1 MKGKKTM
8 KMTNFR
14 WKVAWLIFA
23 ISFVS
28 YMDRVNLS
36 VATPVIMKEFGFT
49 KIDMGLIQSFFFA
62 GYALM
67 QVPGGML
74 AEKFGHRFTGSIA
87 CGWWSVFTA
96 LTAVASGKYTFAI
109 VRLMFGLGE
118 APIYPAFAMAEH
130 KWFNKDEKGKAS
142 SFILNGCFF
151 GPVVGPAVVVWLM
164 TTFGWHHV
172 FLSFGVVGL
181 LLAWAWHK
189 YVTDDPKDSPYV
201 NEAELAHINEGRVEA
216 TGEKQIAP
224 WGKLLRSTQFWALG
238 IQFLITDYIM
248 YVFLAWLPMYL
259 MEVHKFSLAKMG
271 IWAAAPWIS
280 LMAVVTLCGH
290 YSDKLLRSGMS
301 QNMVK
306 TATGAAGILL
316 CAIVAAIMS
325 SSDSQMLVTAS
336 AISNDIYKT
345 IFRKEATDKEL
356 LRVSKIAV
364 IAVAVIAFVLAL
376 NPDNSV
382 MNLVSY
388 SWAGLGAAFGPA
400 MILSLYWKRMTMK
413 GALAGMVSGGL
424 GVLFWNTC
432 LTESS
437 PIFGDRFVICDT
449 GLYELVPAFIL
460 SIIVIV
466 VVSLI
471 DKKPSQQVYDEFN
484 RVCTEKFD

>member
-1 MKGKKTM
+1 M

-181 LLAWAWHK
+181 ILAWAWHK

-224 WGKLLRSTQFWALG
+224 WGKLLRSSQFWALG

-388 SWAGLGAAFGPA
+388 AWAGLGAAFGPA